1 MGISFQE
8 VSHFYQGPTKKQ
20 RTVALKNIHL
30 NIATPGE
37 FIALV
42 GKTGSGKSTLMQH
55 MNALLLPSSG
65 NVVIFGKTITPF
77 KNKNP
82 KLKEIRKKVGFVF
95 QFPEYQLFEETVLKD
110 IMFAPKNFGFSED
123 EAKKRAEE
131 VAKLLDIDASLLE
144 KSPFHLSG
152 GQMRKVAIA
161 GILAYDPQI
170 ILLDEPT
177 RGLDPET
184 AEQVMALFYQI
195 QQQYHKTVVLISHD
209 MDIVYRYANRVVVMN
224 ENEIV
229 YDGNKE
235 KLFETGLYLKHHLR
249 KPSVLDMIDFLNEKL
264 GYDLDYHIV
273 NEQELIERLVAYHE

>member
-1 MGISFQE
+1 MGISFQQ
-8 VSHFYQGPTKKQ
+8 VSHFYQGPKKKQ

-30 NIATPGE
+30 NIASSGE

-42 GKTGSGKSTLMQH
+42 GKTGSWKSTLMQH

-65 NVVIFGKTITPF
+65 YVVIFGKTITPF

>member
-1 MGISFQE
+1 
-8 VSHFYQGPTKKQ
+8 
-20 RTVALKNIHL
+20 
-30 NIATPGE
+30 
-37 FIALV
+37 
-42 GKTGSGKSTLMQH
+42 
-55 MNALLLPSSG
+55 
-65 NVVIFGKTITPF
+65 
-77 KNKNP
+77 
-82 KLKEIRKKVGFVF
+82 
-95 QFPEYQLFEETVLKD
+95 
-110 IMFAPKNFGFSED
+110 
-123 EAKKRAEE
+123 
-131 VAKLLDIDASLLE
+131 
-144 KSPFHLSG
+144 
-152 GQMRKVAIA
+152 MRKVAIA

>member
-1 MGISFQE
+1 
-8 VSHFYQGPTKKQ
+8 
-20 RTVALKNIHL
+20 
-30 NIATPGE
+30 
-37 FIALV
+37 
-42 GKTGSGKSTLMQH
+42 
-55 MNALLLPSSG
+55 
-65 NVVIFGKTITPF
+65 
-77 KNKNP
+77 
-82 KLKEIRKKVGFVF
+82 
-95 QFPEYQLFEETVLKD
+95 
-110 IMFAPKNFGFSED
+110 
-123 EAKKRAEE
+123 
-131 VAKLLDIDASLLE
+131 
-144 KSPFHLSG
+144 
-152 GQMRKVAIA
+152 MRKVAIA

-249 KPSVLDMIDFLNEKL
+249 KPSVLDMIDF
-264 GYDLDYHIV
+264 
-273 NEQELIERLVAYHE
+273 